1 MKKGLFIVFE
11 GPDRSGKSTQV
22 KLLDVCLRAKKFRTL
37 VTREPGGARISE
49 AIRKILLDPANS
61 INSLTEILLYEAARS
76 QHTSDVI
83 VPALKA
89 GKIVISD
96 RFAMSTTAYQGYGRG
111 LDIKTVETLNHIAT
125 GGLRPDITFVF
136 DIPDR
141 IFDEREKQALKNAGP
156 DRMERASSNF
166 RKRVNRAY
174 KALSRGPGIR
184 KINAT
189 EPIDAIHEKIK
200 AAVRE
205 KLGAK

>member
-1 MKKGLFIVFE
+1 MKRGLFIAFE

-22 KLLDVCLRAKKFRTL
+22 KLLDAWLRKNRFKTL

-49 AIRKILLDPANS
+49 AIRKILLDPANR

-76 QHTSDVI
+76 QHTADVI

-89 GKIVISD
+89 GKTVISD

-141 IFDEREKQALKNAGP
+141 IFAEREKQARSAGP

-184 KINAT
+184 RINAV
-189 EPIDAIHEKIK
+189 EPIDVIHEKIK
-200 AAVRE
+200 AAIAK
-205 KLGAK
+205 KLNLSV